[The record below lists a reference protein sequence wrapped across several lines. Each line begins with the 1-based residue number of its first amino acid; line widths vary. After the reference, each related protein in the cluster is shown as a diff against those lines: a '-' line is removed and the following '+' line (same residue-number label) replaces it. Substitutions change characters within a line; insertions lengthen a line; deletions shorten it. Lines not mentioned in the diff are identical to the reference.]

1 MYKIIGADQKEYGPV
16 PADQVRKWIA
26 ERRANALTKARAE
39 GGNDWKSLSDFAEFA
54 ESLTAQ
60 ATAARPSP
68 PKIGALDAE
77 KFAAE
82 IMARDYRVDIGD
94 CFSRSWNLVKDN
106 FWLLVGATALIS
118 VISLGMQFIPVLG
131 HAAGVLFGFLLWG
144 GLDLLFLK
152 RLRGQPAEAGDVF
165 AGFGL
170 AFGQLMLGSVV
181 AHVLTG
187 IGLLLCILP
196 GIYLLVAWWM
206 FAPLLIIDKGLEF
219 WPAMELSRKVV
230 NKHWWAC
237 FGLLILTFLVGCA
250 GVLALVVGVFV
261 TLPIALG
268 ATVCAY
274 QDIFGARPA
283 TSESPSPSL
292 TAPVPSPAPTARA
305 DAGATPMTQ
314 PEADSNSSALSP
326 DIGSKPAP
334 SPETNPT
341 PEAPPPTAQT

>member
-1 MYKIIGADQKEYGPV
+1 PV
-16 PADQVRKWIA
+16 SAEQVRNWIA
-26 ERRANALTKARAE
+26 QGRADPQTRVRAE
-39 GGNDWKSLSDFAEFA
+39 AGGDWRPLSDFPEFA
-54 ESLTAQ
+54 
-60 ATAARPSP
+60 
-68 PKIGALDAE
+68 GALPGPLPAAPLMPPRIGVADAE
-77 KFAAE
+77 RLAAG
-82 IMARDYRVDIGD
+82 IIARDYRVDIGD
-94 CFSRSWNLVKDN
+94 CFSRSWNLLKDN

-131 HAAGVLFGFLLWG
+131 HAAGVLFAFLLWG

-230 NKHWWAC
+230 TRHWWRC
-237 FGLLILTFLVGCA
+237 FGLFLLAWLVGFLGLLAC
-250 GVLALVVGVFV
+250 GVGIFFAV
-261 TLPIALG
+261 PIAVG
-268 ATVCAY
+268 
-274 QDIFGARPA
+274 
-283 TSESPSPSL
+283 
-292 TAPVPSPAPTARA
+292 APVHG
-305 DAGATPMTQ
+305 D
-314 PEADSNSSALSP
+314 
-326 DIGSKPAP
+326 
-334 SPETNPT
+334 
-341 PEAPPPTAQT
+341 

>member
-1 MYKIIGADQKEYGPV
+1 MYKIIGADRNEYGPV
-16 PADQVRKWIA
+16 PGEQVRKWIA
-26 ERRANALTKARAE
+26 EGRADTQTKARAE
-39 GGNDWKSLSDFAEFA
+39 DAGEWKPLSDFPEFA
-54 ESLTAQ
+54 DAL
-60 ATAARPSP
+60 AARAPATRTVP
-68 PKIGALDAE
+68 PKIAAMDAE
-77 KFAAE
+77 RLAAE

-118 VISLGMQFIPVLG
+118 VISLGVQFIPVLG

-152 RLRGQPAEAGDVF
+152 RLRGQPAEASDMF

-237 FGLLILTFLVGCA
+237 FGLFVLSLFVGCA
-250 GVLALVVGVFV
+250 GVLAFVVGVFV

-268 ATVCAY
+268 AMVCAY

-283 TSESPSPSL
+283 ASESPAL
-292 TAPVPSPAPTARA
+292 TPPVPSPAPTAPA
-305 DAGATPMTQ
+305 DA
-314 PEADSNSSALSP
+314 
-326 DIGSKPAP
+326 
-334 SPETNPT
+334 
-341 PEAPPPTAQT
+341 

>member
-26 ERRANALTKARAE
+26 EGRANAQTKARAE
-39 GGNDWKSLSDFAEFA
+39 GGDDWKSLSDFTEFA
-54 ESLTAQ
+54 ESLAAQ
-60 ATAARPSP
+60 GPAARPSP

-106 FWLLVGATALIS
+106 FWLLIGATALIS
-118 VISLGMQFIPVLG
+118 VISLGVQFIPVLG

-152 RLRGQPAEAGDVF
+152 RLRGQPAEASDVF

-170 AFGQLMLGSVV
+170 AFGQLVLGSVV

-219 WPAMELSRKVV
+219 WSTNTGGHASDFLS
-230 NKHWWAC
+230 
-237 FGLLILTFLVGCA
+237 
-250 GVLALVVGVFV
+250 
-261 TLPIALG
+261 
-268 ATVCAY
+268 
-274 QDIFGARPA
+274 
-283 TSESPSPSL
+283 
-292 TAPVPSPAPTARA
+292 
-305 DAGATPMTQ
+305 
-314 PEADSNSSALSP
+314 
-326 DIGSKPAP
+326 
-334 SPETNPT
+334 
-341 PEAPPPTAQT
+341 

>member
-1 MYKIIGADQKEYGPV
+1 
-16 PADQVRKWIA
+16 
-26 ERRANALTKARAE
+26 
-39 GGNDWKSLSDFAEFA
+39 
-54 ESLTAQ
+54 
-60 ATAARPSP
+60 
-68 PKIGALDAE
+68 
-77 KFAAE
+77 
-82 IMARDYRVDIGD
+82 MARDYRVDIGD

-118 VISLGMQFIPVLG
+118 VISLGMHFIPVLG

-152 RLRGQPAEAGDVF
+152 RLRGQPGETGDVF

-206 FAPLLIIDKGLEF
+206 FAPLLIIDKGLQF

-230 NKHWWAC
+230 NKHWWPC
-237 FGLLILTFLVGCA
+237 FGLLVLSLFVGCA
-250 GVLALVVGVFV
+250 GVLAFVVGVFV

-274 QDIFGARPA
+274 QDIFGTRPA
-283 TSESPSPSL
+283 ASELPSPL
-292 TAPVPSPAPTARA
+292 TPPVHSPAPTAPA
-305 DAGATPMTQ
+305 DAGAPPMTQ
-314 PEADSNSSALSP
+314 PEAGSTSSALSR
-326 DIGSKPAP
+326 DTGLSPAP
-334 SPETNPT
+334 PPETNPT
-341 PEAPPPTAQT
+341 PETPPPTAQS